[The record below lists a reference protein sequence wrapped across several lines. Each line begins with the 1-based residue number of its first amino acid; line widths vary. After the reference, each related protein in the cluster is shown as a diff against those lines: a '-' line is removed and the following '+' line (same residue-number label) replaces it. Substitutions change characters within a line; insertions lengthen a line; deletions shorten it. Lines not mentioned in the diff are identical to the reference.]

1 MTVETLKAQLKNRSW
16 QLAACLLF
24 LTTGILRSQCSDA
37 GICSIGNR
45 PVQQRLQL
53 ALDFG
58 FGASSSPDD
67 LTFYSITGSAFIPI
81 FDRSYVTVMLPF
93 NRQSGPLGATSGI
106 GDLTA
111 VWTQVLS
118 ETDSQ
123 LKLNVGVKM
132 SLADVNSGMLP
143 QSYQS
148 GLGTNDLLAG
158 ISFEPGE
165 WRFSIGYQLS
175 RGRSENRHS
184 RLKRGDD
191 LLISA
196 GYGAQFGR
204 LTAAG
209 EILAI
214 KRLHESNIL
223 MTPGQPVPIYG
234 DVPGSDQFQ
243 INVVGRISYP
253 LMESARARGSVA
265 FPVLKRD
272 INIDG
277 LKRSLSLSL
286 GLEHEF

>member
-1 MTVETLKAQLKNRSW
+1 MTVETLTAQGKDRSW
-16 QLAACLLF
+16 QLAACLLI

-37 GICSIGNR
+37 GVCSIGNR
-45 PVQQRLQL
+45 PVQQQVQL

-58 FGASSSPDD
+58 SGTSSSPDD
-67 LTFYSITGSAFIPI
+67 LTFHSITGFASIPI
-81 FDRSYVTVMLPF
+81 FDLSYITVIIPF
-93 NRQSGPLGATSGI
+93 NRQSGPLGTASGI

-118 ETDSQ
+118 EIDSR
-123 LKLNVGVKM
+123 LKLNVGAKV
-132 SLADVNSGMLP
+132 SIADVNSGGLP

-158 ISFEPGE
+158 ISFDPGE

-191 LLISA
+191 LLLSA
-196 GYGAQFGR
+196 GYVAGFGK
-204 LTAAG
+204 LTAVG

-214 KRLHESNIL
+214 KRLHESSIL
-223 MTPGQPVPIYG
+223 MTAGQPVRIYR

-243 INVVGRISYP
+243 INLVGRISYP
-253 LMESARARGSVA
+253 LLESVDVRGTVA
-265 FPVLKRD
+265 IPTLKRD
-272 INIDG
+272 VNIDG
-277 LKRSLSLSL
+277 LKRTFSLSL